1 MKQSRHFGR
10 LLKQDDVL
18 TGMFSYTEMSRKKL
32 ILRSLFGVVV
42 LLLIAGIGLWYGSGF
57 ASAAASA
64 DQAYRAIEA
73 EGVPLDSE
81 AFAASLRIPAEDDN
95 GPAFREAA
103 KLLVKFAYD
112 APKDVQAATLDYSSW
127 NLESVQLTLEDRK
140 SAFDAIRP
148 QLDRVAGSLSRKGF
162 SSEPG
167 WDSPVELGS
176 PDRGNHRHSVRLL
189 SLRGQLRAELGDR
202 SGALADL
209 RAAARAT
216 TFVGVTPT
224 YFHGLVQVVCVQI
237 TVSGVTSAISADP
250 GGAAEYGKV
259 LEYIKIKPFGY
270 FWRGDLYHFVHTSR
284 QLNNRDIIA
293 EIRGMDRNPEDEYLE
308 PQKPYVTKG
317 LGREVLPRASVGY
330 VLKKLYPLLQTINPD
345 GTFKDR
351 QKYFETGNQLRAE
364 SELDRSWPG
373 ALWRIYAYSLSRDDQ
388 PNMLATARLD
398 MGRAIVAVQDFKNRN
413 GRYPKTLYEAG
424 FDSMDM
430 MANPPK
436 PYGLRITENEI
447 RVWSVSVNGTDEGG
461 LDLIYPEKP
470 VPKEKRK
477 SGRIEDGDLVT
488 RMKIR

>member
-1 MKQSRHFGR
+1 
-10 LLKQDDVL
+10 LL
-18 TGMFSYTEMSRKKL
+18 
-32 ILRSLFGVVV
+32 
-42 LLLIAGIGLWYGSGF
+42 
-57 ASAAASA
+57 
-64 DQAYRAIEA
+64 
-73 EGVPLDSE
+73 
-81 AFAASLRIPAEDDN
+81 IPAEDDN

-127 NLESVQLTLEDRK
+127 NLESIQLTLEDRK

-148 QLDRVAGSLSRKGF
+148 QLDRVAGSLSKKGF
-162 SSEPG
+162 VSEYDWHVPGAYLSS
-167 WDSPVELGS
+167 DVS
-176 PDRGNHRHSVRLL
+176 NHRLAVKLL
-189 SLRGQLRAELGDR
+189 SLRGQLRAEMGDR
-202 SGALADL
+202 KGAIADL
-209 RAAARAT
+209 SASARAT
-216 TFVGVTPT
+216 TFLGTTPT
-224 YFHGLVQVVCVQI
+224 SLNRLVQVACVHM

-250 GGAAEYGKV
+250 NGTADYAKV
-259 LEYIKIKPFGY
+259 LEQITIKPFGF
-270 FWRGDLYHFVHTSR
+270 FWRGELYLFVHTSR
-284 QLNNRDIIA
+284 QLKNREIIA
-293 EIRGMDRNPEDEYLE
+293 EIREIDRNPEDEFLE

-317 LGREVLPRASVGY
+317 LGREILTRASVGY
-330 VLKKLYPLLQTINPD
+330 ALMKLYPLLQTINPD

-351 QKYFETGNQLRAE
+351 DKYLEKGKQLVAD
-364 SELDRSWPG
+364 SERDRSWPG
-373 ALWRIYAYSLSRDDQ
+373 ALWRIYAYSLSLDDQ